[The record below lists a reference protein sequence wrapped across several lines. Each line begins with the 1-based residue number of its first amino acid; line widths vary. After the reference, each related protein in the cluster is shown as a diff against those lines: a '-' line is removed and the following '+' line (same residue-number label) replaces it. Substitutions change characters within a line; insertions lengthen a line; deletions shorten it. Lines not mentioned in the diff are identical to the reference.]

1 MLARTSARAWAPARA
16 TARRRRP
23 SSTRRAC
30 SSACCGCAAGA
41 GSAAP
46 AERALRREPY
56 TMDKGKSMNA
66 WMAMTGRRIG
76 AAMAGLAAAL
86 ACQAAAAQALEPL
99 KVRLDWTPWG
109 VQAAFHLAQHKGWY
123 KQAGLDV

>member
-30 SSACCGCAAGA
+30 SSACCGCASDA

-46 AERALRREPY
+46 AERALRRAPY

-86 ACQAAAAQALEPL
+86 ACPEAAAQALAPM
-99 KVRLDWTPWG
+99 KVRHDWPPRG
-109 VQAAFHLAQHKGWY
+109 VQSVVHLAQHNVVD
-123 KQAGLDV
+123 KQAVVV